1 MATQR
6 EILRKREVIVHKT
19 MCADADVICCE
30 TVINP
35 LEMFPYM
42 TSAATT
48 GADDDDDIKFLFTI
62 RYIHTLTHSNVG
74 LTWHAGALR
83 RDATYGVFTR
93 GDRRRDRS
101 RDRSP

>member
-1 MATQR
+1 
-6 EILRKREVIVHKT
+6 

-48 GADDDDDIKFLFTI
+48 GADDDDEIKFLFTI
-62 RYIHTLTHSNVG
+62 RYMHTLMQSRPNV
-74 LTWHAGALR
+74 TWHAGALR
-83 RDATYGVFTR
+83 RDATQA
-93 GDRRRDRS
+93 S
-101 RDRSP
+101 RCQYLQKSPSDSASS